1 MKVVEI
7 MNKNVVTCHPSETLT
22 VIINKFELFNIAG
35 MPVVEKGKLV
45 GIVCQTDVLRGL
57 KSGGSAQELIVR
69 DVMVKDVITVSPTE
83 AAENVAKIMVENHI
97 NRIPVVESD
106 NMIGIITR
114 GDIIKAVAECG

>member
-35 MPVVEKGKLV
+35 MPVVEKGKLI

-106 NMIGIITR
+106 NVIGIVTR